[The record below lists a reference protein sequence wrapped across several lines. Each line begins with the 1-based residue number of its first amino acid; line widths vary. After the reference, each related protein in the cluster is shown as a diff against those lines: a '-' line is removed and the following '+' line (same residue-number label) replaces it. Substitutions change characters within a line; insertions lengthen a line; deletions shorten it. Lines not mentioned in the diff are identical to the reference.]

1 MPTGPAARITDNV
14 MHPLP
19 PVLTPGPGSM
29 NVLIG
34 FLPAWRGLPL
44 AAVGALMAAKNI
56 SEAAIKTA
64 EAATIA
70 AAGTP
75 GAPAA
80 KLAEE
85 TVKATAAATMGS
97 MISSM
102 AGMADIHL
110 CTTPLPIPPHG
121 PGVVIDGSPTVMINN
136 LQACRLGDTII
147 EAVGPPN
154 KIVKGEFTVI
164 IGQSGSGGG
173 GGGMGG
179 LGGGMPGLPDAPG
192 IPGAPPAPAAPPGGA
207 APPGATPG
215 GGGAGAGGPG
225 PSSSTA
231 SGGGSGSGGGGG
243 AAPPASPGAGAPAP
257 APPGPTPIPYP
268 QATTQEPEK
277 RKQPEKPDPPLKPP
291 ASRHYAARVKQKTLA
306 KAQNTVIEPGVDVMA
321 DVAAINA
328 GQAVKISGNFVVN
341 GRTYGF
347 HDGTLFPIAG
357 PGFHQLQR
365 GAFKALGV
373 MNQLGLTDKGNEI
386 LDKMGISAEDR
397 AAAKKA
403 YDAAKK
409 AQDDV
414 KKAHDA
420 ATKAHDDA
428 KKVHDAAKKAR
439 EEWQK

>member
-14 MHPLP
+14 AHPLP
-19 PVLTPGPGSM
+19 PVLTPGPGSL

-56 SEAAIKTA
+56 SETAIKVA

-102 AGMADIHL
+102 AGMADIHACL
-110 CTTPLPIPPHG
+110 TPLPIPPHG

-136 LQACRLGDTII
+136 LPACRLGDTII

-164 IGQSGSGGG
+164 IGQSGGGGG

-179 LGGGMPGLPDAPG
+179 LGGGMPGLPDAPDV
-192 IPGAPPAPAAPPGGA
+192 PGAPPAPAAPPGGA
-207 APPGATPG
+207 APPGATA
-215 GGGAGAGGPG
+215 GGGAGGAGGPG
-225 PSSSTA
+225 PAGSTP
-231 SGGGSGSGGGGG
+231 GGGSGLGGGGG
-243 AAPPASPGAGAPAP
+243 AAPSASPRAGAPAP

-268 QATTQEPEK
+268 LTTAQEPETK
-277 RKQPEKPDPPLKPP
+277 KQPEKPDSPLKPP
-291 ASRHYAARVKQKTLA
+291 AGRHYAARVKQKTLA

-328 GQAVKISGNFVVN
+328 GTAVKVSGNFVVN

-357 PGFHQLQR
+357 PGFHQLNR
-365 GAFKALGV
+365 GAFKTLGV
-373 MNQLGLTDKGNEI
+373 MNQFGLTEQGEEI
-386 LDKMGISAEDR
+386 LDKMGVSAEDR
-397 AAAKKA
+397 EAAKKA

-409 AQDDV
+409 AHETAE
-414 KKAHDA
+414 KAHES
-420 ATKAHDDA
+420 A
-428 KKVHDAAKKAR
+428 KEAHDAAKKAR
-439 EEWQK
+439 EDWQG